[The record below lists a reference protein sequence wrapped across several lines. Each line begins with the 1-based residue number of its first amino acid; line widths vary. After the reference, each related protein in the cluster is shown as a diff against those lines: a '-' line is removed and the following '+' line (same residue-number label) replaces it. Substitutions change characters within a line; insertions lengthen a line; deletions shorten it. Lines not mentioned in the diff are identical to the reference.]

1 MITNDGKHSARWLI
15 NDGVSGREQRK
26 NNQQSIKRILF
37 FLFQFFFCYLSPFPS
52 FHSIRNCELCIWT
65 SLIKCFGGER
75 MKERKKEEIL
85 LMNAIA
91 ELIISN
97 LMCNLMSIDTMKL
110 RVIALLWYYPIIR
123 SFSHSLA
130 HSIIRLVFEKFFNE
144 KCNMNRR
151 PHFNIKTSFSSNIQM
166 FFENA
171 WTKKVAAV
179 QSYY

>member
-1 MITNDGKHSARWLI
+1 MKIKPTKHQTHFIFPFS
-15 NDGVSGREQRK
+15 V
-26 NNQQSIKRILF
+26 
-37 FLFQFFFCYLSPFPS
+37 FFFCYLSPFPS
-52 FHSIRNCELCIWT
+52 FYSIRNSELCIWT

-75 MKERKKEEIL
+75 MKEKRKEEIL
-85 LMNAIA
+85 LMNAIT

-110 RVIALLWYYPIIR
+110 RIIALLWYYPIIR
-123 SFSHSLA
+123 SFSYSLVWSFSHSLA
-130 HSIIRLVFEKFFNE
+130 IIRLMFEKFFTE

-151 PHFNIKTSFSSNIQM
+151 HHFNIKTSFCSNIQILL
-166 FFENA
+166 ENA